1 MDINS
6 VITAEP
12 NPKIPS
18 FRSGDRIKVN
28 IRVREGDRERLQTF
42 QGDVIRKRG
51 GGPGSTFTVRRV
63 SHGTGVER
71 TFPLHSPSVES
82 VEVVIHT
89 WDGEQ
94 MPAPGKRFHHK
105 ARRHTTVTAPSFSI
119 L

>member
-6 VITAEP
+6 IITVEP

-18 FRSGDRIKVN
+18 FRPGDRIKVN
-28 IRVREGDRERLQTF
+28 IRVREGDRERLQAF

-71 TFPLHSPSVES
+71 TFPLYSPSVES
-82 VEVVIHT
+82 VEVIRRGLVKQSRLYYLR
-89 WDGEQ
+89 GRY
-94 MPAPGKRFHHK
+94 GKS
-105 ARRHTTVTAPSFSI
+105 ARIKEDRSRSG
-119 L
+119 

>member
-6 VITAEP
+6 VIIAEP
-12 NPKIPS
+12 NPKIAS

-82 VEVVIHT
+82 VEVVRH
-89 WDGEQ
+89 GLVRQ
-94 MPAPGKRFHHK
+94 SRLYYLRGRHGKS
-105 ARRHTTVTAPSFSI
+105 ARIKEDRRRSR
-119 L
+119 